1 MIKATYEII
10 RNENEFQAS
19 KEPSGTEDWF
29 TDKDLLLFLQYF
41 YVPALFQSRTVEQK
55 MPDRSIETKTRGYV
69 DDLIGGKGEEHKMV
83 LSQKIM
89 LYSKRKK
96 RKSKA
101 K

>member
-1 MIKATYEII
+1 
-10 RNENEFQAS
+10 
-19 KEPSGTEDWF
+19 
-29 TDKDLLLFLQYF
+29 
-41 YVPALFQSRTVEQK
+41 